1 MLVSTSGI
9 IAAILNRGF
18 MNNKG
23 SSDSAL
29 KKEVLSIGK
38 NSMIYMI
45 GQALSRAVGFFMIP
59 VYTRFIAPANY
70 GAMEIIEILS
80 SILMFTISIGA
91 ADVMSRYYYT
101 NRDEEHRKEVVSTV
115 ILGFSAVAL
124 PILAVFWFGARFL
137 SDIVLDDETY
147 RYILQISF
155 LSTWFGMLCDVGYSY
170 LRMVYRAKL
179 FVIIT
184 TLQLIIALSLNI
196 WFVVYLKLN
205 ILGIFYSTLI
215 SQGLIGVIL
224 VVGILSRVGTRCSF
238 PMLKDM
244 ISFGIPLV
252 PSRIGLMLG
261 FVSNRF
267 FLRWLGPADPAMALA
282 QIGLFSLG
290 HKFGVIVN
298 RFVNSPFNSFWG
310 PRRMEL
316 LLDGMVDSKST
327 VARVCTYATFCSIF
341 AGLFLSSSIESI
353 IEIMADP
360 AYKGAHAVVPFV
372 ALSYIALGLESH
384 FSTGIICCKK
394 TKITAYITFLSL
406 IVIVAWNIY
415 FIPRYGLIGAAT
427 SNLAGYFVRLILIYY
442 ISQRLYPI
450 PYELKRLAT
459 MFTTAIIIY
468 LISQTF
474 DASSPYL
481 NLIGRSL
488 IVMTFPVVLFLF
500 GFFHKGERQMILE
513 TIRMG
518 GKIVKI

>member
-1 MLVSTSGI
+1 MSNKAST
-9 IAAILNRGF
+9 
-18 MNNKG
+18 
-23 SSDSAL
+23 DSEL
-29 KKEVLSIGK
+29 KKEVLSVGK

-59 VYTRFIAPANY
+59 VYTRYIAPSNY

-101 NRDEEHRKEVVSTV
+101 NKDVDHRKEVVSTV
-115 ILGFSAVAL
+115 LLGFSAVAV
-124 PILAVFWFGARFL
+124 PILAFFWFGAKFL
-137 SDIVLDDETY
+137 SNIVLDDETY
-147 RYILQISF
+147 RYMLQISF
-155 LSTWFGMLCDVGYSY
+155 LSTWFGMLCDMGYSY
-170 LRMVYRAKL
+170 LRIIYRAKL

-184 TLQLIIALSLNI
+184 TLQLVIALSLNI

-215 SQGLIGVIL
+215 SQGIIGIVL
-224 VVGILSRVGTRCSF
+224 VVGILNRVGTRCSF
-238 PMLKDM
+238 SMLKDM

-290 HKFGVIVN
+290 HKFGVIIN

-316 LLDGMVDSKST
+316 LLDGKVDSKST

-341 AGLFLSSSIESI
+341 AGLLLSSSIAGI
-353 IEIMADP
+353 IDIMADP
-360 AYKGAHAVVPFV
+360 SYKGAHVVVPFV
-372 ALSYIALGLESH
+372 VLSYIALGLESH
-384 FSTGIICCKK
+384 FSTGLILCKK

-406 IVIVAWNIY
+406 IIIVVWNIC

-427 SNLAGYFVRLILIYY
+427 SNLAGYIVRLSLIYY
-442 ISQRLYPI
+442 LSQRLYPI

-459 MFTTAIIIY
+459 MFSTAIVIY
-468 LISQTF
+468 FIAQIF
-474 DASSPYL
+474 DLSSPYL
-481 NLIGRSL
+481 TLVTRSL
-488 IVMTFPVVLFLF
+488 IAATFPLVLFLF
-500 GFFHKGERQMILE
+500 GFFHSGERQMILDSVK
-513 TIRMG
+513 MG
-518 GKIVKI
+518 GKAAKI

>member
-1 MLVSTSGI
+1 MS
-9 IAAILNRGF
+9 
-18 MNNKG
+18 NKATT
-23 SSDSAL
+23 DSEL
-29 KKEVLSIGK
+29 KKEVLSVGK

-59 VYTRFIAPANY
+59 VYTRYIAPANY

-101 NRDEEHRKEVVSTV
+101 NKDVDHRKEVVSTV
-115 ILGFSAVAL
+115 LLGFSAVAV
-124 PILAVFWFGARFL
+124 PILAFFWFGAKFL
-137 SDIVLDDETY
+137 SNIVLDDETY
-147 RYILQISF
+147 RYMLQISF
-155 LSTWFGMLCDVGYSY
+155 LSTWFGMLCDMGYSY
-170 LRMVYRAKL
+170 LRIIYRAKL

-184 TLQLIIALSLNI
+184 TLQLVIALSLNI
-196 WFVVYLKLN
+196 WFVVYLKFN

-215 SQGLIGVIL
+215 SQGIIGIVL

-290 HKFGVIVN
+290 HKFGVIIN

-316 LLDGMVDSKST
+316 LLDNKLDSKET
-327 VARVCTYATFCSIF
+327 IARVCTYSTFCSIF
-341 AGLFLSSSIESI
+341 AGLLLSSAIASI

-360 AYKGAHAVVPFV
+360 SYKGAHVVVPFV
-372 ALSYIALGLESH
+372 VLSYLALGLESH
-384 FSTGIICCKK
+384 FMTGILYCKK
-394 TKITAYITFLSL
+394 TKLTTYITILSL
-406 IVIVAWNIY
+406 FVIVVWNII
-415 FIPRYGLIGAAT
+415 FIPKYGLIGAAT
-427 SNLAGYFVRLILIYY
+427 SNLAGYCVRLTLIYY
-442 ISQRLYPI
+442 TSQRLYRI
-450 PYELKRLAT
+450 PYEIGRLAT
-459 MFTTAIIIY
+459 MLSIALALYF
-468 LISQTF
+468 ISQII
-474 DASSPYL
+474 ALESPYL
-481 NLIGRSL
+481 NFIARTAFVS
-488 IVMTFPVVLFLF
+488 IFPILLYII
-500 GFFHKGERQMILE
+500 GFFHEGERKIILDSV
-513 TIRMG
+513 RKG
-518 GKIVKI
+518 GRIMKIPVQYIIQCYR